1 MESCKKLVL
10 LVVTVALVLQA
21 MVPPPTAFATRNDVM
36 SIVAGEAKNPGN
48 YLAMVLDVN
57 RPRNCIPKGG
67 WCMFD
72 IMGCCKPCGCL
83 AGFCWVVGEDCN

>member
-1 MESCKKLVL
+1 MESCKKLAF

-21 MVPPPTAFATRNDVM
+21 TVPLTALAARNEIM
-36 SIVAGEAKNPGN
+36 ELAGEMKNNQPN

-67 WCMFD
+67 WCLFD

-83 AGFCWVVGEDCN
+83 AGFCWVVGDDCY

>member
-1 MESCKKLVL
+1 MESCKKLAFLIVA
-10 LVVTVALVLQA
+10 VALALQA
-21 MVPPPTAFATRNDVM
+21 TVPLTALAARNEIIALD
-36 SIVAGEAKNPGN
+36 GEAKNNQLN

-67 WCMFD
+67 WCLFD

-83 AGFCWVVGEDCN
+83 AGFCWVVGDDCN

>member
-1 MESCKKLVL
+1 MESCKKLAFLIVA
-10 LVVTVALVLQA
+10 VALVLQA
-21 MVPPPTAFATRNDVM
+21 TVPPTALAARNEIMALD
-36 SIVAGEAKNPGN
+36 GEAKNNQLN

-67 WCMFD
+67 WCLFD

-83 AGFCWVVGEDCN
+83 AGFCWVVGDDCN